1 MLLVAVALLA
11 VVAAD
16 ADVAAAVLQFV
27 ADAADAFNRTWLSG
41 HRYPLFFVLEAAA
54 SHRNSRSARKLAM
67 AMGIWHLASLV
78 SNHITWCADHLRMR
92 HK

>member
-16 ADVAAAVLQFV
+16 AAVAAAVLQFV
-27 ADAADAFNRTWLSG
+27 ADVADAFNRTSG
-41 HRYPLFFVLEAAA
+41 HKYPLFLLEAAA